1 MKTAVQELFT
11 KLEKEHPSLF
21 NIHSV
26 IGREFINDY
35 YQFLEME
42 KKQIIDACNQ
52 EEFFGSYGYGIC
64 DDLTK
69 GEQYYNETFKKG
81 KGL

>member
-21 NIHSV
+21 NVHSV
-26 IGREFINDY
+26 TGREFINDY

-42 KKQIIDACNQ
+42 KQQIIDAYDAGQ
-52 EEFFGSYGYGIC
+52 KKEAKEEFW
-64 DDLTK
+64 TK
-69 GEQYYNETFKKG
+69 GTRYYNENYKQD
-81 KGL
+81 

>member
-42 KKQIIDACNQ
+42 KQQIIEAYDAEWIETIKN
-52 EEFFGSYGYGIC
+52 GM
-64 DDLTK
+64 D
-69 GEQYYNETFKKG
+69 YYSETFKQDETD
-81 KGL
+81 

>member
-21 NIHSV
+21 NVHSV

-42 KKQIIDACNQ
+42 KQQLNDAMNYDRPLLSCWEDNSAF
-52 EEFFGSYGYGIC
+52 EE
-64 DDLTK
+64 
-69 GEQYYNETFKKG
+69 YYEETFKQDETD
-81 KGL
+81 

>member
-26 IGREFINDY
+26 TGREFINDY

-42 KKQIIDACNQ
+42 KQQIIDAFYNGCFNTD
-52 EEFFGSYGYGIC
+52 GGWRA
-64 DDLTK
+64 
-69 GEQYYNETFKKG
+69 EQYYNEIFKQD
-81 KGL
+81 

>member
-21 NIHSV
+21 NVHSV

-42 KKQIIDACNQ
+42 KQQIIDAC
-52 EEFFGSYGYGIC
+52 EKFGNLNRVDIEDYKQHYS
-64 DDLTK
+64 
-69 GEQYYNETFKKG
+69 ETFNQDETD
-81 KGL
+81 